1 MALHGREKVGVLL
14 VNTGTPSAP
23 ESKAVKR
30 YLAQFLMDKHIAPMN
45 RFIWWFILHL
55 AILPKR
61 SVASAEKYRKIWT
74 PEGSP
79 LLVTHKALAAALEA
93 RLESEGFD
101 APVRIAMNYGEPP
114 IKKAFREFRELE
126 CDRIVVLLGG
136 RVAEQLEFDDI
147 STGASND
154 LQRATK
160 LAHDMI
166 AKYGMNER
174 IGAVAY
180 DDDSEIF
187 VGRDYERTRSYS
199 EQTAAEIDAEVRKT
213 VDRAYAHCTQILTEH
228 HEKLQEIAQWLLEHE
243 TMSRSQFEACMQAL
257 PIPEK
262 QEGLLAGEEKTDGA
276 EED

>member
-23 ESKAVKR
+23 EPKAVKR

-101 APVRIAMNYGEPP
+101 APVRIAMSYGEPP
-114 IKKAFREFRELE
+114 IKKALREFRELE
-126 CDRIVVLLGG
+126 CDRIVVLP
-136 RVAEQLEFDDI
+136 
-147 STGASND
+147 
-154 LQRATK
+154 
-160 LAHDMI
+160 M
-166 AKYGMNER
+166 YP
-174 IGAVAY
+174 
-180 DDDSEIF
+180 
-187 VGRDYERTRSYS
+187 
-199 EQTAAEIDAEVRKT
+199 QTAHSTTLSVKRGSLAP
-213 VDRAYAHCTQILTEH
+213 CG
-228 HEKLQEIAQWLLEHE
+228 
-243 TMSRSQFEACMQAL
+243 
-257 PIPEK
+257 
-262 QEGLLAGEEKTDGA
+262 GLASKA
-276 EED
+276 

>member
-23 ESKAVKR
+23 EPKAVKR

-101 APVRIAMNYGEPP
+101 APVRIAMSYGEPP
-114 IKKAFREFRELE
+114 IKKALREFRELE
-126 CDRIVVLLGG
+126 CAFRERRG
-136 RVAEQLEFDDI
+136 RSRRAAG
-147 STGASND
+147 S
-154 LQRATK
+154 LQRPNDGCGGICRAPE
-160 LAHDMI
+160 LYSRARCLYR
-166 AKYGMNER
+166 ACR
-174 IGAVAY
+174 VRPAA
-180 DDDSEIF
+180 
-187 VGRDYERTRSYS
+187 GRPSCVLVS
-199 EQTAAEIDAEVRKT
+199 L
-213 VDRAYAHCTQILTEH
+213 HP
-228 HEKLQEIAQWLLEHE
+228 
-243 TMSRSQFEACMQAL
+243 ACRYRRWGHL
-257 PIPEK
+257 
-262 QEGLLAGEEKTDGA
+262 
-276 EED
+276 

>member
-23 ESKAVKR
+23 EPKAVKR

-101 APVRIAMNYGEPP
+101 APVRIAMSYGEPP
-114 IKKAFREFRELE
+114 IKKALREFRELE
-126 CDRIVVLLGG
+126 CDRIVVLW
-136 RVAEQLEFDDI
+136 
-147 STGASND
+147 
-154 LQRATK
+154 
-160 LAHDMI
+160 
-166 AKYGMNER
+166 
-174 IGAVAY
+174 AV
-180 DDDSEIF
+180 
-187 VGRDYERTRSYS
+187 
-199 EQTAAEIDAEVRKT
+199 
-213 VDRAYAHCTQILTEH
+213 
-228 HEKLQEIAQWLLEHE
+228 
-243 TMSRSQFEACMQAL
+243 
-257 PIPEK
+257 
-262 QEGLLAGEEKTDGA
+262 
-276 EED
+276 